1 MKDLMG
7 LMSKAKEMQ
16 AKMTELQSE
25 IEAMEVTGVSGGGL
39 VTVTLAGKGDLKAI
53 SIDPSLMKEGE
64 GEIVEDLIVAAHAD
78 ARGKLDTAMAEK
90 TESMTSGLGLPPGM
104 KLPFG

>member
-16 AKMTELQSE
+16 AKMAELQE
-25 IEAMEVTGVSGGGL
+25 EMETMEVAGVSGAGM
-39 VTVTLAGKGDLKAI
+39 VSVTLGGKGDLKAI
-53 SIDPSLMKEGE
+53 SVDPTLMKEGE
-64 GEIVEDLIVAAHAD
+64 GEILEDLIIAAHAD
-78 ARGKLDTAMAEK
+78 ARAKLETAMAEK
-90 TESMTSGLGLPPGM
+90 TQSMTSGLGLPPGM